1 MSSLTC
7 KLSRSANRDKVPY
20 MPTVNR
26 VSRLGVEG
34 NNDFEYQTGRHV
46 AAVLSQYSRCG
57 EEPEKKFHLVST

>member
-1 MSSLTC
+1 
-7 KLSRSANRDKVPY
+7 